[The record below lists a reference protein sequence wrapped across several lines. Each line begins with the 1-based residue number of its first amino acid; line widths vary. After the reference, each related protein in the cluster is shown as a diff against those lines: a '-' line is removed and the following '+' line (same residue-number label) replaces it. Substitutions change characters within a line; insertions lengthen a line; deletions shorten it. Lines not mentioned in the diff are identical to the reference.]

1 MDENK
6 NEVELYEEISLIY
19 HQLMISNENQVSL
32 KVCEDTDIE
41 VEEKITD

>member
-6 NEVELYEEISLIY
+6 NEFELYEEISLIY
-19 HQLMISNENQVSL
+19 HQLMIPNENQVSL
-32 KVCEDTDIE
+32 KVYEDTGIE